1 MTGIHGA
8 TAHET
13 VKILIGGDDD
23 VKPQDTKSYKT
34 RYYYIQFFFTTRKR
48 VRNI

>member
-23 VKPQDTKSYKT
+23 VKPQDTTSYKT
-34 RYYYIQFFFTTRKR
+34 RLYTVFFSQLERE
-48 VRNI
+48 